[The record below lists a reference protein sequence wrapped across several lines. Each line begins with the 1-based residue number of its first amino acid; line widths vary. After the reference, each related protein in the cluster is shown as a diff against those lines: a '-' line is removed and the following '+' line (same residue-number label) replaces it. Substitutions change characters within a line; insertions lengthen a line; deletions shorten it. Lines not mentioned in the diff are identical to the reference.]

1 MFRPITVIAV
11 LGEFLGGIGDLDVE
25 CNDAA
30 RNSLSRGLIRLEMFS
45 RLLSSLEAPLG
56 ARYKYK
62 RR

>member
-1 MFRPITVIAV
+1 MFRPITVVAV

-25 CNDAA
+25 CNDSA